1 MLMNNYKQV
10 SEKLEILMHD
20 VSSKLMD
27 FDYDSVLEEIIVEKN
42 SLISS
47 LQQENDRLRK
57 EVNNLKKQLAQKK

>member
-1 MLMNNYKQV
+1 MLMNDYKQV
-10 SEKLEILMHD
+10 SEKLDILMGD

-47 LQQENDRLRK
+47 LQQENDHLRK
-57 EVNNLKKQLAQKK
+57 EVENLKKKLK

>member
-1 MLMNNYKQV
+1 MNNYKQV

-47 LQQENDRLRK
+47 LQQENDHLRK
-57 EVNNLKKQLAQKK
+57 EVENLKKKLK

>member
-1 MLMNNYKQV
+1 MNDYKQV
-10 SEKLEILMHD
+10 SEKLEVLMRD

-47 LQQENDRLRK
+47 LQQENDHLRK
-57 EVNNLKKQLAQKK
+57 EVDNLKRQVAQKK

>member
-1 MLMNNYKQV
+1 MNNYKQV